1 MNNLNNL
8 LGNLNCKKLK
18 DRTKNKTNFLVCI
31 RRERDTYIMILMIT
45 IIMLYQY
52 STIQ

>member
-8 LGNLNCKKLK
+8 LGNLNCKKPK
-18 DRTKNKTNFLVCI
+18 DKTKNKTNFLVCMSV
-31 RRERDTYIMILMIT
+31 ERDTYIMILMIT

-52 STIQ
+52 WAIQ